1 MALLEAKNL
10 TFTYPDA
17 PEPALSD
24 ITFTVEPGE
33 FILLCGPSGSGKSTL
48 LRLLKREV
56 RPHGKIEGEL
66 FLDGCSFMEV
76 PAKQMAQEIGM
87 VFQDPE
93 NQIVM
98 DRVMEE
104 LVFGLE
110 NLGYSTEDMRKR
122 IAEMVHFFGLEG
134 WLERKTFELSG
145 GQKQLVNLAAVL
157 LLHPR
162 ILLLDE
168 PTAQL
173 DPVAASEFM
182 TMLRRMNEEFGL
194 TVIIA
199 EHRLEE
205 LFSLADRV
213 MVLEKGK
220 KIYDAPS
227 REVVSQLAKHPS
239 SQIYPYLPSPARL
252 YLEHSQKPASESIP
266 LTVKE
271 GRKWISTLKGTS
283 VPTQSFQEDLTNKKP
298 LLALKGID
306 FQYEKETRPI
316 LDQLSLSVYE
326 GEWLSVVGA
335 NGSGKSTLLKVMAG
349 LQKPQRGAVIF
360 NGKKLKKPI
369 PSEIAF
375 LPQNPKLFFLQ
386 DTVKTELEAIIDK
399 HQIQHGR
406 EKMEQLMEMFQL
418 TPIKDRHPYDLSGG
432 EMQKAA
438 LAGVMLMNP
447 RLLLID
453 EPTKGLDPEAKL
465 QLGKL
470 LKNLR
475 ANGVTIVMVTH
486 DIEFAAQYS
495 TRCAMLFQGEV
506 TITAPTKTFFQG
518 NTFYTTVA
526 NRISRGGRVPEVLT
540 VEEAREKW
548 RFLE

>member
-17 PEPALSD
+17 SEPALSD

-33 FILLCGPSGSGKSTL
+33 FLLLCGPSGSGKSTL

-56 RPHGKIEGEL
+56 RPHGKVEGEL
-66 FLDGCSFMEV
+66 FLDGQSFMEV
-76 PAKQMAQEIGM
+76 PAKQIAQEIGM

-110 NLGYSTEDMRKR
+110 NMGYSTEDMRKR
-122 IAEMVHFFGLEG
+122 IAEMVHFFGLEEL
-134 WLERKTFELSG
+134 LERKTYELSG

-162 ILLLDE
+162 VLLLDE

-194 TVIIA
+194 TVIMA

-213 MVLEKGK
+213 IILEKGN

-227 REVVSQLAKHPS
+227 REVVYHLAKHRS
-239 SQIYPYLPSPARL
+239 SQMYPYLPSPARL
-252 YLEHSQKPASESIP
+252 YLEHSRKPFLENIP

-271 GRKWISTLKGTS
+271 GKKWVSKLKGS
-283 VPTQSFQEDLTNKKP
+283 PVPIKQFQEDISNEK
-298 LLALKGID
+298 LLLVLKGID

-326 GEWLSVVGA
+326 GEWLAVVGA
-335 NGSGKSTLLKVMAG
+335 NGAGKSTLLKVMAG
-349 LQKPQRGAVIF
+349 LQKPHRGTVVF
-360 NGKKLKKPI
+360 NGKKLKKPV
-369 PSEIAF
+369 PSEIAY
-375 LPQNPKLFFLQ
+375 LPQNPKLFFLH
-386 DTVKTELEAIIDK
+386 DTVEAELEAIIKK
-399 HQIQHGR
+399 HQIPNGR
-406 EKMEQLMEMFQL
+406 KKMEQLLETFQL
-418 TPIKDRHPYDLSGG
+418 THIKDRHPYDVSGG

-470 LKNLR
+470 LKTLN
-475 ANGVTIVMVTH
+475 AAGITIVMVTH
-486 DIEFAAQYS
+486 DIEFAAHYS

-526 NRISRGGRVPEVLT
+526 NRISRGGHVPEVLT

-548 RFLE
+548 RVLE